1 MKVLIVD
8 DNAVLCEMLKVCL
21 ERNHYIVD
29 IAAAEEAGWG
39 LADSLDYDLI
49 ILDISLP
56 KLGGIQFC
64 RKLRSQG
71 KQTLV
76 LMLTASESS
85 ADRVRAL
92 DAGADAYIVKPIG
105 MTELEALL
113 RALLRRRNTEFAAVL
128 EWGQLRLNLRSC
140 EVSYDEQPLYLTAKE
155 YALLEL
161 LLRNPQR
168 IFSQGA
174 ILHQIW
180 PIEAELPDENTVRE
194 HIKRFRQRLKSVGA
208 EDLIETMY
216 GIGYRLNSRFCV
228 TESPEK
234 AETERSTVIMKE
246 QFSTETFRQELID
259 QIDQLEQLLD
269 ILSKFPEQSEIRE
282 NVQYESDKLISSF
295 RTLSLS
301 NMIRSMRAIET
312 LTKTAVDPLEFSAI
326 KLNVLTLRQEIEA
339 VELTPNQANSQ
350 ANSLVLNSQP
360 KILIVDDDR
369 ITLKLLKKTLEPWG
383 LNVTVLDQPQQ
394 FWDYLNMSQP
404 DLLILDVHMP
414 EIDGIQL
421 CEQVRSDDR
430 WMCLPIL
437 FLTVHKDSETI
448 QQIFGAGAD
457 DYVGKPVVAPEL
469 ITRLFNR
476 LERFRRLR
484 Q

>member
-1 MKVLIVD
+1 
-8 DNAVLCEMLKVCL
+8 
-21 ERNHYIVD
+21 
-29 IAAAEEAGWG
+29 
-39 LADSLDYDLI
+39 
-49 ILDISLP
+49 
-56 KLGGIQFC
+56 
-64 RKLRSQG
+64 
-71 KQTLV
+71 
-76 LMLTASESS
+76 
-85 ADRVRAL
+85 
-92 DAGADAYIVKPIG
+92 
-105 MTELEALL
+105 
-113 RALLRRRNTEFAAVL
+113 
-128 EWGQLRLNLRSC
+128 
-140 EVSYDEQPLYLTAKE
+140 
-155 YALLEL
+155 
-161 LLRNPQR
+161 
-168 IFSQGA
+168 
-174 ILHQIW
+174 
-180 PIEAELPDENTVRE
+180 
-194 HIKRFRQRLKSVGA
+194 
-208 EDLIETMY
+208 
-216 GIGYRLNSRFCV
+216 
-228 TESPEK
+228 
-234 AETERSTVIMKE
+234 
-246 QFSTETFRQELID
+246 
-259 QIDQLEQLLD
+259 
-269 ILSKFPEQSEIRE
+269 
-282 NVQYESDKLISSF
+282 
-295 RTLSLS
+295 
-301 NMIRSMRAIET
+301 MRAIET